1 LHNFYYNT
9 SAINYSSNKNNVEE
23 NGKLD
28 KCS

>member
-1 LHNFYYNT
+1 LHDFYYNI

-23 NGKLD
+23 NSKLE